1 MSLPPS
7 LSRLESSDSARG
19 TASSSTAGNTGRVAG
34 SPLRAVRSGLRV
46 RRQSSRKLFHLG
58 DAEGSDGEGDEEE
71 EGSSVPVRLIRRL
84 SRRSSRSSRS
94 SRDML
99 VGDLVERV
107 PRMAL
112 DLERPPI
119 PIASSLPQ
127 VPQSSPSE
135 TEGEGWKEKEEATK
149 AVMSEAEV
157 ERLRTAMRKYH
168 ALMELLATE
177 AGYLMDLR
185 ALVFVRVS
193 LVSLPQIFCF
203 PARGPP

>member
-1 MSLPPS
+1 MG
-7 LSRLESSDSARG
+7 E
-19 TASSSTAGNTGRVAG
+19 T
-34 SPLRAVRSGLRV
+34 
-46 RRQSSRKLFHLG
+46 
-58 DAEGSDGEGDEEE
+58 EGSDGEGDEEE
-71 EGSSVPVRLIRRL
+71 GGTSARARLIRRL
-84 SRRSSRSSRS
+84 SRKSSRSSRS
-94 SRDML
+94 SREMSM
-99 VGDLVERV
+99 GDLADRK

-127 VPQSSPSE
+127 VLLPSPLASLE
-135 TEGEGWKEKEEATK
+135 MENGGRKEKEEATM

-185 ALVFVRVS
+185 ALVSVRVS
-193 LVSLPQIFCF
+193 LVSFPQVFCF
-203 PARGPP
+203 PARGPRDSCSNGHLPALRASTCPAALSPHTPGDLPISKC